1 MTEETKSFTKND
13 KLLENETMAFFSKRV
28 VVSDEEDEY
37 RSYESGNIRLSVKK
51 DGSLCLSNQNGE
63 GFIYFCKD
71 QLVHLQ
77 KALEFALKQQNLT
90 EKVSKQSA
98 RCALPCTCPKNPLG
112 FVMAIAHDCPEHGM
126 TSQ

>member
-28 VVSDEEDEY
+28 VVSDEENEY
-37 RSYESGNIRLSVKK
+37 RSYVSVSIRLSVNK

-63 GFIYFCKD
+63 GFIYFYED

-77 KALEFALKQQNLT
+77 KALEFALKQRSQT
-90 EKVSKQSA
+90 E
-98 RCALPCTCPKNPLG
+98 N
-112 FVMAIAHDCPEHGM
+112 HNE
-126 TSQ
+126 